1 MKIRMPWIVLLA
13 ACAAATI
20 DAAEAAGI
28 PKHTVQFVTVEKDVK
43 LEVVDWG
50 GSESRA
56 KSGERT
62 AFQGMN

>member
-1 MKIRMPWIVLLA
+1 MLA

-50 GSESRA
+50 GSES
-56 KSGERT
+56 
-62 AFQGMN
+62 